1 MAIALKVALA
11 TRLVKSSILLSI
23 SVAVAFREAFV
34 ARLVISGILHS
45 CFESS
50 SVVTNPITLTVSCLQ
65 SL

>member
-34 ARLVISGILHS
+34 ARLVISGILHL
-45 CFESS
+45 
-50 SVVTNPITLTVSCLQ
+50 VLKVAQ
-65 SL
+65 

>member
-34 ARLVISGILHS
+34 ARLVISGILY
-45 CFESS
+45 F
-50 SVVTNPITLTVSCLQ
+50 VLKVAQ
-65 SL
+65 